1 MGDDFGVGSAHGEFS
16 LTGLTRRGCRRTARY
31 TDAVS
36 DSAAASPSRRLWPE
50 WVTLAARLVLGVVV
64 LVAGLL
70 KVTQLDASIQSVRL
84 YQILPWDVA
93 AYVGTALPIIEIATG
108 LLLITG
114 TFTRI
119 SAVVGSLLMLAFII
133 GIASV
138 WARGISI
145 DCGCFAA
152 GGEVDPSATQYP
164 LEIARDVGLLA
175 LGTWA
180 AWKPKSPFAIDNW
193 LFAPLT
199 DPDAGASDA
208 ELDDKESAQ

>member
-1 MGDDFGVGSAHGEFS
+1 MIAAPDQRDRLRIIHRVTETPAVGA
-16 LTGLTRRGCRRTARY
+16 LRRPWT
-31 TDAVS
+31 
-36 DSAAASPSRRLWPE
+36 E
-50 WVTLAARLVLGVVV
+50 WVTLACRLGLGGVL

-70 KVTQLDASIQSVRL
+70 KVGHLDASVQSVRL
-84 YQILPWDVA
+84 YQLLPWEITA
-93 AYVGTALPIIEIATG
+93 FVGSALPIIEIAMG

-119 SAVVGSLLMLAFII
+119 SAILGGLLMLAFII